1 VKKIVSSDISKLP
14 GLSTHQ
20 KKPIRPSPPFV
31 RPARSLP
38 RPNPP
43 RDEVKLPRDVSGI
56 SMEYW
61 KIMGNTMGISW
72 EYHTDWIF
80 DDNQMT
86 IMIGYLWLLNNQ
98 IIS

>member
-1 VKKIVSSDISKLP
+1 M
-14 GLSTHQ
+14 
-20 KKPIRPSPPFV
+20 
-31 RPARSLP
+31 SLGYLW
-38 RPNPP
+38 NIG
-43 RDEVKLPRDVSGI
+43 KSWGI
-56 SMEYW
+56 PWEYH
-61 KIMGNTMGISW
+61 GNTMGISW